1 MIIENEKAE
10 ADRLVKATRIKNEE
24 LTKKYEQLIIDN
36 DHRMHVEDHVREISE
51 MKRVTGLIYY
61 VYYYNDYFLIH
72 KYVYR

>member
-51 MKRVTGLIYY
+51 MKRVTGLIYC